1 MIDVSGEVVVL
12 QGAAAS
18 VKTPVSARYRQEFGV
33 KVGEY
38 LFKEGQ
44 AHIVYRVKKGAIA
57 VLERNVGRPNGVV
70 EIAGPSDFVG
80 LGVLEKYCE
89 SARAV
94 QDSIVSSLSHDEF
107 INLSERNPTLKK
119 KQAEAIDRELE
130 HTKTLLSRSHRSTPA
145 ECLASFLVAV
155 SYLNFHEGRDPA
167 VIPDSLK
174 CGTVASLMNIDVDT
188 LARAL
193 VELKRRGL
201 IEECSQGHLH
211 LKSVGELEHFS
222 EGIAESAKL

>member
-1 MIDVSGEVVVL
+1 MSCVRTIWEFGGSD
-12 QGAAAS
+12 QAS
-18 VKTPVSARYRQEFGV
+18 AGMCCDRCQWRSRRVARRCRECESARNLSARVWRQDRRVSVQGRP
-33 KVGEY
+33 GPY
-38 LFKEGQ
+38 CLL
-44 AHIVYRVKKGAIA
+44 VYRVKKGAIA

-70 EIAGPSDFVG
+70 EIAGASDFVG

-94 QDSIVSSLSHDEF
+94 QDSVVSSLSHDEF

-130 HTKTLLSRSHRSTPA
+130 HTKTLLSRSHQSTPA

-155 SYLNFHEGRDPA
+155 SYLNSHEGRDLA

-188 LARAL
+188 LALAL
-193 VELKRRGL
+193 VELKT
-201 IEECSQGHLH
+201 
-211 LKSVGELEHFS
+211 
-222 EGIAESAKL
+222 